1 MGVLIAAAAVGLL
14 VLGADPIAAWL
25 LPRLP
30 PPFGVL
36 LLFAGVSL
44 IAGLAMPPTRFLAQA
59 AIVGILKAVLVLHR
73 VSVQATLAAMRTVWT
88 TGQTAWTRLWGRPTS
103 WP

>member
-1 MGVLIAAAAVGLL
+1 MGLLLAAVGLGL
-14 VLGADPIAAWL
+14 VFLGADPIAAWL
-25 LPRLP
+25 LPGLP

-36 LLFAGVSL
+36 LILSGVSL
-44 IAGLAMPPTRFLAQA
+44 IAGLALPPTRFLAQA
-59 AIVGILKAVLVLHR
+59 AIVGILRAVLVLAR

-88 TGQTAWTRLWGRPTS
+88 TGQTARARLWGRPNS